1 MKTPPATPKG
11 ILDNIPAWQRTLVLD
26 NGAVHQTNSL
36 RKSEVLEDARLLD
49 KLLAMEKEDDND
61 EVFNDVTDA
70 NNNNIIDEHASIK
83 EMVTTI
89 ASKQPSLEPKQQQ
102 DHQNQQPST
111 QRQHVEDETIVQVHR
126 EDVKPTDFFEG
137 VEEIFDASDAKSLRK
152 PIDDEDELIVAET
165 KQDVE
170 ACVELSDDF
179 FAQLD
184 GEEESSTNK
193 SNQLSTEGTKKDQSI
208 DVVTATPHV
217 YPTVILKNQL
227 NEGENIVKTSSIN
240 DEPSPIFLE
249 SSNGPPVKQVIS
261 IRLGSSSSKPTKV
274 SVRINSSKSSSKSS
288 SVDEQEHDVQPKAS
302 VEETEIDNV
311 KHIGASSM
319 QESSKTIDS
328 PIIEFLG
335 SKEAENV
342 EQKRQNNDVEET
354 DIDNVEYSEQ
364 STIIKIGLISD
375 TDNMAIENYTYQ
387 ESDQISQLKTVV
399 QETDIDNV
407 MEIEQSTSSD
417 KFETVPASG
426 NEISSS
432 IDIEDIAVPGMSD
445 IVIPEVDGYL
455 KQVVEETDID
465 NVEESEQFSSSQTL
479 NRDPAIINFETSS
492 NVEDFAS
499 EKSDNVINDAMEDLS
514 ELNDKQK
521 QTNMPTCNGSEIISA
536 VNEGIVENQNDA
548 DGNNGDL
555 EAKKE
560 EYKQKLENEIQL
572 TKELTTTP
580 NIKTTEKITIRLTE
594 DEVEI
599 SSNLEGVTYD
609 SACAEINPRVG
620 DEIENREARIERLL
634 QIGST
639 SISNA
644 LQDAEPSRDD
654 TPQGDKTGKDDEDS
668 SGKPGIG
675 NAKHSSKEA
684 IMESNQE
691 MSHKDEEHGSTQQEN
706 TLKDVQEI
714 VTENEQIQ
722 FPGSARQE
730 IHENTPTNPQDEI
743 TEDSKDIS
751 QDEILRIP
759 EIPHIKEYN
768 PADKIIDEPCVI
780 VEKETQQEAS
790 SMNIP
795 KICEVSTNDTVE
807 EPVKAEEASPV
818 ESSPELQQDVSQMDI
833 LKESEPFEGS
843 TTNNVE
849 GLVQEKETSPVKCS
863 PEVQQEVLPI
873 CISKES
879 EPSEGSPNEI
889 AEDPVIA
896 EKISPEVQQK
906 ALPNGIPSKDS
917 PNKIAE
923 DDVQQQEVPT
933 KCSSVIFDEAEL
945 SSSMGI
951 SKQPDVGDFPGYS
964 HSTAEHGSHREELI
978 KNLLTKMSHLD
989 GEKKQHIPLTLLRD
1003 EDRIRITYSPSF
1015 DADIDHED
1023 SEDKVDEDGGN
1034 YSAERQII
1042 VVEDAKNSMDQA
1054 QVHNGD
1060 EQILN
1065 DDVDGLQVQNC
1076 IGNETVP
1083 QADGMKEDD
1092 SKVSKLAF
1100 ALMTKYRQAEEN
1112 CVIHGGLF
1120 QEVEE
1125 VYDEDGFSYEEKKL
1139 TKNYFFDK
1147 ENEDSISFGMLG
1159 DFTPTEVPVVQGR
1172 SYLSSPGA
1180 KSSKSSSP
1188 SSPRIQ
1194 QPREVYGS
1202 VNIQTVK
1209 KSTAKSISISSQNP
1223 SPVLFNFDETV
1234 DLTDEITQQEKAPP
1248 VEGNN
1253 AKDEN
1258 KVSKKIKSAS
1268 DCLDDTQQPPITI
1281 DENIACGSVANV
1293 ECEPDFQSIDYKE
1306 NKVYGIPPNPVISD
1320 TEEEQIDCVVVSDQQ
1335 VTPDML
1341 DQDEPIPV
1349 EVAVTEVTPEDVTPT
1364 ELTPIEVTPT
1374 EVTPTEVIQT
1384 EVTPTEVTPTEV
1396 TPTEVTPT
1404 EVTSIEVTQTEV
1416 TPTEVTPTE
1425 VTSTEV
1431 TPTEVTSTEVTPTEV
1446 TPTEVTPTEVTSTEV
1461 TPTEVTPTEVTS
1473 IEVTQTEVTPTEV
1486 TSIEVTPTEV
1496 TPTEV
1501 TTTEITT
1508 PEVTPVEATLSEIAS
1523 DEVRPNSIQMEQG
1536 LQVSID
1542 HELSLTTDDRPNIPN
1557 SLDIPDVHPLQVT
1570 DLDEMT
1576 PDDMIPEEECF
1587 AVVLD
1592 TINEE
1597 PTTTPAS
1604 TIFAEILEDS
1614 QIKLLEQC
1622 VESEI
1627 HALEMRRGSVEDSYE
1642 SACHE
1647 INPRLEREVIEREQ
1661 RIRDL
1666 LNRSRRSGAYDDD
1679 EDIIEVSESMEVCSE
1694 VRKGSSFYWFLE
1706 FFNYFDFTIFLL

>member
-70 NNNNIIDEHASIK
+70 NNDNIIDEHASIK

-102 DHQNQQPST
+102 DHQHQQPST

-184 GEEESSTNK
+184 GEEESSANK

-227 NEGENIVKTSSIN
+227 NEGANIVKTSSIN

-319 QESSKTIDS
+319 QESSKTINS
-328 PIIEFLG
+328 PIIKFLG
-335 SKEAENV
+335 SKETENV
-342 EQKRQNNDVEET
+342 EQKRQKNDVEET

-364 STIIKIGLISD
+364 STIIKIGSISD
-375 TDNMAIENYTYQ
+375 TDNMTIENYTYR

-417 KFETVPASG
+417 KFQTVPASG

-445 IVIPEVDGYL
+445 IVIPEVDRYL
-455 KQVVEETDID
+455 QQVVEETDID
-465 NVEESEQFSSSQTL
+465 NVEESEQLSSSQTL

-521 QTNMPTCNGSEIISA
+521 QTNMTTCNGSEIISE

-580 NIKTTEKITIRLTE
+580 SIKTTEKITIRLTE

-620 DEIENREARIERLL
+620 DEIEYREARIERLL

-644 LQDAEPSRDD
+644 LQDAKPSRDD
-654 TPQGDKTGKDDEDS
+654 TPQGDETGKDDEDG
-668 SGKPGIG
+668 SGKPGKG

-684 IMESNQE
+684 IIESNQE
-691 MSHKDEEHGSTQQEN
+691 MSHKDEEHGSAQQES

-722 FPGSARQE
+722 FPGGARQE
-730 IHENTPTNPQDEI
+730 IHEDTPTNPQDEI

-790 SMNIP
+790 PMNIP
-795 KICEVSTNDTVE
+795 KICEVSTNDT
-807 EPVKAEEASPV
+807 
-818 ESSPELQQDVSQMDI
+818 
-833 LKESEPFEGS
+833 
-843 TTNNVE
+843 
-849 GLVQEKETSPVKCS
+849 
-863 PEVQQEVLPI
+863 
-873 CISKES
+873 ISK
-879 EPSEGSPNEI
+879 
-889 AEDPVIA
+889 
-896 EKISPEVQQK
+896 
-906 ALPNGIPSKDS
+906 
-917 PNKIAE
+917 
-923 DDVQQQEVPT
+923 
-933 KCSSVIFDEAEL
+933 
-945 SSSMGI
+945 
-951 SKQPDVGDFPGYS
+951 
-964 HSTAEHGSHREELI
+964 I
-978 KNLLTKMSHLD
+978 K
-989 GEKKQHIPLTLLRD
+989 
-1003 EDRIRITYSPSF
+1003 
-1015 DADIDHED
+1015 
-1023 SEDKVDEDGGN
+1023 
-1034 YSAERQII
+1034 
-1042 VVEDAKNSMDQA
+1042 
-1054 QVHNGD
+1054 
-1060 EQILN
+1060 
-1065 DDVDGLQVQNC
+1065 
-1076 IGNETVP
+1076 
-1083 QADGMKEDD
+1083 
-1092 SKVSKLAF
+1092 KVSI
-1100 ALMTKYRQAEEN
+1100 EN
-1112 CVIHGGLF
+1112 
-1120 QEVEE
+1120 
-1125 VYDEDGFSYEEKKL
+1125 
-1139 TKNYFFDK
+1139 
-1147 ENEDSISFGMLG
+1147 
-1159 DFTPTEVPVVQGR
+1159 
-1172 SYLSSPGA
+1172 
-1180 KSSKSSSP
+1180 
-1188 SSPRIQ
+1188 
-1194 QPREVYGS
+1194 
-1202 VNIQTVK
+1202 
-1209 KSTAKSISISSQNP
+1209 
-1223 SPVLFNFDETV
+1223 
-1234 DLTDEITQQEKAPP
+1234 
-1248 VEGNN
+1248 
-1253 AKDEN
+1253 
-1258 KVSKKIKSAS
+1258 
-1268 DCLDDTQQPPITI
+1268 
-1281 DENIACGSVANV
+1281 
-1293 ECEPDFQSIDYKE
+1293 
-1306 NKVYGIPPNPVISD
+1306 
-1320 TEEEQIDCVVVSDQQ
+1320 
-1335 VTPDML
+1335 
-1341 DQDEPIPV
+1341 
-1349 EVAVTEVTPEDVTPT
+1349 
-1364 ELTPIEVTPT
+1364 
-1374 EVTPTEVIQT
+1374 
-1384 EVTPTEVTPTEV
+1384 
-1396 TPTEVTPT
+1396 
-1404 EVTSIEVTQTEV
+1404 
-1416 TPTEVTPTE
+1416 
-1425 VTSTEV
+1425 
-1431 TPTEVTSTEVTPTEV
+1431 
-1446 TPTEVTPTEVTSTEV
+1446 
-1461 TPTEVTPTEVTS
+1461 
-1473 IEVTQTEVTPTEV
+1473 
-1486 TSIEVTPTEV
+1486 
-1496 TPTEV
+1496 
-1501 TTTEITT
+1501 
-1508 PEVTPVEATLSEIAS
+1508 
-1523 DEVRPNSIQMEQG
+1523 
-1536 LQVSID
+1536 
-1542 HELSLTTDDRPNIPN
+1542 
-1557 SLDIPDVHPLQVT
+1557 
-1570 DLDEMT
+1570 
-1576 PDDMIPEEECF
+1576 
-1587 AVVLD
+1587 
-1592 TINEE
+1592 
-1597 PTTTPAS
+1597 
-1604 TIFAEILEDS
+1604 
-1614 QIKLLEQC
+1614 
-1622 VESEI
+1622 
-1627 HALEMRRGSVEDSYE
+1627 
-1642 SACHE
+1642 
-1647 INPRLEREVIEREQ
+1647 
-1661 RIRDL
+1661 
-1666 LNRSRRSGAYDDD
+1666 
-1679 EDIIEVSESMEVCSE
+1679 
-1694 VRKGSSFYWFLE
+1694 
-1706 FFNYFDFTIFLL
+1706 